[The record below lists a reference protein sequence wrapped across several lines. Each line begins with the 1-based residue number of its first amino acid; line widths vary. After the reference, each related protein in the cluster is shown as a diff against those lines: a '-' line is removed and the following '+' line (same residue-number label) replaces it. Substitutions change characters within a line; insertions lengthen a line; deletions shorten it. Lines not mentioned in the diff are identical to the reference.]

1 MRVVCARMNRSLPRQ
16 VILFGLLYYL
26 VFLALD
32 ALIYLL
38 SHVPPK
44 AVDLNSLV
52 LFLFDLER
60 VLAGP
65 KAFLRRLWP
74 GESTPRYLNLLVTFL
89 NCVVWGLG
97 LAGLRRLWIKARK

>member
-1 MRVVCARMNRSLPRQ
+1 MNRSFPRQ

-32 ALIYLL
+32 AVIYLL

-44 AVDLNSLV
+44 AVELNSLV

-60 VLAGP
+60 VLAAP
-65 KAFLRRLWP
+65 KTFLRWLWP
-74 GESTPRYLNLLVTFL
+74 GESTPRYLNLLVTLL
-89 NCVVWGLG
+89 NCVVWGLV
-97 LAGLRRLWIKARK
+97 LAGAKKFWLHVRK